1 MPESSVEVEVEVE
14 DDDEWC
20 PLSSAVE
27 SWLLEWCPLSSLDP
41 EALVGVG
48 VGELSSLEEEEV
60 EDDDGDGVESVV
72 IELVSTTSPT
82 TPALALAMTP
92 PVSRTTPRADAMEM
106 AVHVV
111 RVFMV

>member
-1 MPESSVEVEVEVE
+1 
-14 DDDEWC
+14 
-20 PLSSAVE
+20 
-27 SWLLEWCPLSSLDP
+27 
-41 EALVGVG
+41 
-48 VGELSSLEEEEV
+48 
-60 EDDDGDGVESVV
+60 V

-92 PVSRTTPRADAMEM
+92 PVSRTTPRADATEM